1 MIFCSF
7 SYLLYFGTHFAKMEE
22 REKILAALLISY
34 SAYELSKSPVII
46 KKKRQR
52 KVWVKQWLKRKEQ
65 STYVTLINEFRLRDQ
80 EEFRKYLR
88 MNTTTFEV
96 SPYNSHLTFSTSCLN
111 KINFQRTLQ
120 QNIVMFFFFF

>member
-7 SYLLYFGTHFAKMEE
+7 SYLLYFGAHFAKMEE
-22 REKILAALLISY
+22 RKKILDALLISY

-96 SPYNSHLTFSTSCLN
+96 SPYNSNLTFSTSCLN